1 MDLANQPL
9 WLLFAVALS
18 SCALGVWLANKR
30 TQSLR
35 KECTRLF
42 AIQSQAAQSI
52 NDSLLQGFLGIAWQM
67 EAAATLLPA
76 NPLDSKVR
84 MAAVLEQMDQLLQEA
99 RQELWD
105 LKQNPWIY
113 EDFLQGITRHA
124 ENLSRSAVMKHN
136 FEILGDKREVNGEVA
151 HSLGFIA
158 RELWTA
164 IQRRSPHASIRTKID
179 YRPDGL
185 WIAVH
190 DLDWR
195 PDPPPRASS
204 DEAWNTP
211 AIRRRARHIGAH
223 IAISFSPAEG
233 RSMILSVPAALAYVG
248 EPRAGWWSRLRGR
261 SLLSQVS
268 R

>member
-1 MDLANQPL
+1 MDLANLPL
-9 WLLFAVALS
+9 WLLLAVALA
-18 SCALGVWLANKR
+18 SCAAGAWLANTR
-30 TQSLR
+30 TQRLR

-84 MAAVLEQMDQLLQEA
+84 MAAVLEQMDHLLQEA

-113 EDFLQGITRHA
+113 EDFLQGMARHA
-124 ENLSRSAVMKHN
+124 ENLSRGAAMKHN

-164 IQRRSPHASIRTKID
+164 IQRRAPHASIRTRID
-179 YRPDGL
+179 FRPDGL
-185 WIAVH
+185 RIGVH

-195 PDPPPRASS
+195 PDPPQRGE
-204 DEAWNTP
+204 EAWNTP

-223 IAISFSPAEG
+223 IAVNYSPPEG
-233 RSMILSVPAALAYVG
+233 RSMILNVPAALAYVG
-248 EPRAGWWSRLRGR
+248 EPRTGFWSRLRDR
-261 SLLSQVS
+261 SLLSQVP